1 MKGSTGMI
9 YKKDEYVQEDQQDD
23 RFPVKRIEVLDAVD
37 GDDTRFVGSVALGMQ
52 TPMGVQQIPVNFEIE
67 ADDIEEAF
75 ENFEQHAN
83 PRIEETRKEVEKQ
96 IKQARQD
103 AQNRIV
109 RPDEMN
115 LQDQQGNVIDFDN
128 LKTD

>member
-1 MKGSTGMI
+1 MI
-9 YKKDEYVQEDQQDD
+9 YKKDEYVQENQQDE

-52 TPMGVQQIPVNFEIE
+52 TPMGVQQVPVNFEIE
-67 ADDIEEAF
+67 ADDIEDAF
-75 ENFEQHAN
+75 EKFEAHAN
-83 PRIEETRKEVEKQ
+83 PRIEETRKEIEKQ
-96 IKQARQD
+96 IRQARQE

>member
-1 MKGSTGMI
+1 MI
-9 YKKDEYVQEDQQDD
+9 YKKDEYVQENQDDD

-52 TPMGVQQIPVNFEIE
+52 TPMGVQQIPVSFEIE

-75 ENFEQHAN
+75 DNFESHAN
-83 PRIEETRKEVEKQ
+83 PAIEDTRKEVEEQVK
-96 IKQARQD
+96 KARQE

-115 LQDQQGNVIDFDN
+115 LQNQQGNVIDFDN